1 MDDRAAITAL
11 VQAARRLSQRDGRP
25 AGDVYFVFTTNEE
38 IGGVGGSYASR
49 TLPGD
54 FTLAVEVGPPSPST
68 IRPAAAARSLP
79 TATHGASTTR
89 TSPTP

>member
-38 IGGVGGSYASR
+38 IGGVGGR
-49 TLPGD
+49 M
-54 FTLAVEVGPPSPST
+54 
-68 IRPAAAARSLP
+68 PAAP
-79 TATHGASTTR
+79 F
-89 TSPTP
+89 P